1 MCGLAC
7 IIRTDGSDAQAIA
20 RDMLGRVRHRGPD
33 GQGEARISVAPG
45 LDLAMSHARLAI
57 LGRGPQ
63 GDQPFVR
70 GPITLVYNGEI
81 YNYLEIRSELLREGC
96 SVRGGSDT
104 EVIAAAWEA
113 WGPECLQRL
122 DGMFAMVVWD
132 GRTRRLVAARDAFAI
147 KPLHMLRTSAGLAF
161 ASEIKQFRALR
172 EWRPEA
178 DGEMLGAFLAL
189 GLHDIDPVR
198 TFFRDV
204 VRVEPGTWI
213 EVPLEGGVLG
223 QPRIRRFADAG
234 AVPDVSIHD
243 HREAVEV
250 VREQVLA
257 SVRDHLV
264 SEVPVGSCA
273 SGGTDSSIVVAAATR
288 HLGRG
293 PDLFHARTAAGGM
306 DELAFEQALAAQT
319 GSRVHVVDITPQA
332 VRDAFDQVVVTQ
344 DEPFSDA
351 SVIAQWLLMRR
362 AREEGVPVLLDG
374 QGSDE
379 MFMGYAKYQFHH
391 MQDLL
396 RCGRMLPMA
405 AHMLRLLAS
414 GEHGGLRL
422 WRKMQRYLPKAMRRA
437 GALPLP
443 AWVSGTCGAWES
455 WRASRPSADLVA
467 RRDVTQW
474 SLPLLLRYEDRNS
487 MAHGVEARV
496 PYVCWRVIRAARS
509 IDPALHVRGGRVK
522 SLLREAFAADLP
534 AEIASRR
541 TRLGFVTAWD
551 AWVAPGGPLGEW
563 AGECLQASRHEWL
576 GGPDGQDVATR
587 LRGSPS
593 GRDTLLRWLSVSAW
607 AGSWPVPISS

>member
-1 MCGLAC
+1 
-7 IIRTDGSDAQAIA
+7 
-20 RDMLGRVRHRGPD
+20 
-33 GQGEARISVAPG
+33 
-45 LDLAMSHARLAI
+45 
-57 LGRGPQ
+57 
-63 GDQPFVR
+63 
-70 GPITLVYNGEI
+70 
-81 YNYLEIRSELLREGC
+81 
-96 SVRGGSDT
+96 
-104 EVIAAAWEA
+104 
-113 WGPECLQRL
+113 
-122 DGMFAMVVWD
+122 
-132 GRTRRLVAARDAFAI
+132 
-147 KPLHMLRTSAGLAF
+147 
-161 ASEIKQFRALR
+161 
-172 EWRPEA
+172 
-178 DGEMLGAFLAL
+178 
-189 GLHDIDPVR
+189 
-198 TFFRDV
+198 
-204 VRVEPGTWI
+204 
-213 EVPLEGGVLG
+213 
-223 QPRIRRFADAG
+223 
-234 AVPDVSIHD
+234 
-243 HREAVEV
+243 
-250 VREQVLA
+250 
-257 SVRDHLV
+257 
-264 SEVPVGSCA
+264 
-273 SGGTDSSIVVAAATR
+273 
-288 HLGRG
+288 
-293 PDLFHARTAAGGM
+293 
-306 DELAFEQALAAQT
+306 
-319 GSRVHVVDITPQA
+319 
-332 VRDAFDQVVVTQ
+332 
-344 DEPFSDA
+344 
-351 SVIAQWLLMRR
+351 
-362 AREEGVPVLLDG
+362 VPVLLDG

-396 RCGRMLPMA
+396 RCGRLLPMA

-422 WRKMQRYLPKAMRRA
+422 WRKMQRYLPRSFRRS

-443 AWVSGTCGAWES
+443 SWVSGTCGAWES

-496 PYVCWRVIRAARS
+496 PYVSWRVMRAARS